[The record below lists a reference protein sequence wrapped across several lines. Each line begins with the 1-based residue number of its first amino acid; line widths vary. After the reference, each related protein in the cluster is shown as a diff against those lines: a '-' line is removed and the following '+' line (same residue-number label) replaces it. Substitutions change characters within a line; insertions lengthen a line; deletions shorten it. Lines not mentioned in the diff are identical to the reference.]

1 MNKRVAKLRQQSV
14 GTKPYIS
21 TERTELITQFYQ
33 SDVPMRHSVP
43 VCRALAFKHIM
54 ENKTICIN
62 DGELIVGERGPAPK
76 ATPTYPE
83 LCCHDLEDLHIL
95 STRQKTSFDVSD
107 EVKQIYEEKI
117 IPFWSGKTMRDRV
130 FQAMSQDW
138 HRAFNAGVFTE
149 FMEQRAPGHAIL
161 DDKIYHKGMADFKET
176 VSENRR
182 KLDYLNDLRAYEK
195 DQEYQAMLIVAD
207 AVITFARR
215 YADKARQLAEV
226 ESDSDRREE
235 LKRIAEICSY
245 VPAHAP
251 RNFWEALQAYWFVH
265 LGVITELNTWD
276 SFNPGRLDQHLYPF
290 YKKGIEEGTL
300 TQEKAKELLQC
311 FWIKFNNQ
319 PAPPKVDVTE
329 EQSGTYT
336 DFALINIGGLT
347 PDGADA
353 VNEVS
358 YMLLDVVEEMRLT
371 QPSSC
376 IQVSSKNPNHFLK
389 RACQV
394 IRTGF
399 GQPSVFNTDVIIK
412 EMLQDG
418 KSIKDARCGG
428 PSGCVTI
435 SAFGKESC
443 TLTGYINW
451 PKIFELACFDGVDPN
466 SGEQIGPQTGDPR
479 QFKCYEELLE
489 AYKTQLKYF
498 VDLKI
503 RGNNIIERLYANFMP
518 APFMSILMDDCIA
531 RGLDYHNGGPR
542 YNPTYIQGVGIGTL
556 TDSMAAVKY
565 HVFDKPGRSPGLDQT
580 ALRAGS
586 MDELLAAMQADFEGH
601 EKLRHELTFHTP
613 KYGNDDEYADSI
625 VEEVFNAYYEILN
638 GRPNT
643 KGGKYR
649 VNLLPTTV
657 HIYFGSVI
665 GALPNGRCA
674 GEPVS
679 DGISPTQGA
688 DTKGPT
694 AVIKSAAH
702 IDHARTGGTL
712 LNMKFNPQ
720 VLAGD
725 DGIEKL
731 AHLIRS
737 YFRLDGH
744 HIQFNAITA
753 DMLRKAQKN
762 PDQHRDMIVR
772 VAGYSDYFVDVGR
785 QLQDE
790 IIARTEQQA
799 F

>member
-1 MNKRVAKLRQQSV
+1 MNERVNKLREQSV
-14 GTKPYIS
+14 RTKPYIS
-21 TERTELITQFYQ
+21 TERAELVTEFYQ
-33 SDVPMRHSVP
+33 SDTPMRVSVP
-43 VCRALAFKHIM
+43 VCRALSFQHVM

-62 DGELIVGERGPAPK
+62 EGELIVGERGPAPK

-83 LCCHDLEDLHIL
+83 LCCHDMEDLRIINV
-95 STRQKTSFDVSD
+95 REKTSFIVSEDVRR
-107 EVKQIYEEKI
+107 IYKEKI
-117 IPFWSGKTMRDRV
+117 IPFWCDKTMRDKV
-130 FQAMSQDW
+130 FEAMSQDW
-138 HRAFNAGVFTE
+138 HRAFNAGIFTE

-161 DDKIYHKGMADFKET
+161 DDKIYHKGMLDFKKAII
-176 VSENRR
+176 ENRR
-182 KLDYLNDLRAYEK
+182 KLDYLNDPCAYEK
-195 DQEYQAMLIVAD
+195 DQEYRAMDICAD
-207 AVITFARR
+207 AVIAFAKRH
-215 YADKARQLAEV
+215 ADKALELAEV
-226 ESDSDRREE
+226 ESDPGRRDE
-235 LKRIAEICSY
+235 LQRIADVCSH

-251 RNFWEALQAYWFVH
+251 RDFWEALQAYWFVH

-290 YKKGIEEGTL
+290 YIKGLEEGTL
-300 TQEKAKELLQC
+300 TPDKAKELLQC

-319 PAPPKVDVTE
+319 PAPPKVGITE

-347 PDGADA
+347 ADGADG

-371 QPSSC
+371 QPSGC
-376 IQVSSKNPNHFLK
+376 IQISTRNPDHFLK

-394 IRTGF
+394 VRTGF

-418 KSIKDARCGG
+418 KTIMDARCGG
-428 PSGCVTI
+428 PSGCVTV

-443 TLTGYINW
+443 TLTGYMNW
-451 PKIFELACFDGVDPN
+451 PKIFELTCFGGIDPN
-466 SGEQIGPQTGDPR
+466 SGEQIGPQTGNAK
-479 QFKCYEELLE
+479 QFTTYGEFLE

-503 RGNNIIERLYANFMP
+503 QGNNVIERLFANLMP

-556 TDSMAAVKY
+556 TDSLAAVKC
-565 HVFDKPGRSPGLDQT
+565 HVFDKKSI
-580 ALRAGS
+580 S
-586 MDELLAAMQADFEGH
+586 MDELLTALQADFEGH
-601 EKLRHELTFHTP
+601 EQLRHELLYHTP
-613 KYGNDDEYADSI
+613 KYGNDNDYADDI
-625 VEEVFNAYYEILN
+625 TEEVFNAYYDVLN

-643 KGGKYR
+643 KGGRYR

-657 HIYFGSVI
+657 HIYFGSVV
-665 GALPNGRCA
+665 GALPNGRKA

-679 DGISPTQGA
+679 EGISPTQGA
-688 DTKGPT
+688 DKKGPT
-694 AVIKSAAH
+694 AVIKSASR

-725 DGIEKL
+725 DGIEKF

-744 HIQFNAITA
+744 HVQFNVITA
-753 DMLRKAQKN
+753 DALREAQQN
-762 PDQHRDMIVR
+762 PEQNRDLIVR

-785 QLQDE
+785 DLQNE